1 MNLFLYV
8 LFFLSDI
15 VRSLWFFYPV
25 PLFPLEFRAHSL
37 ADRKTQQLHVASH
50 VLVRPFSRDSLVDGR
65 FQSKLLPFP
74 PLPPPQSSHRRRQVF
89 AARVNDSERQRA
101 TLLFVVG
108 EVGVFTL
115 IFAALLCRTL

>member
-1 MNLFLYV
+1 M
-8 LFFLSDI
+8 
-15 VRSLWFFYPV
+15 
-25 PLFPLEFRAHSL
+25 
-37 ADRKTQQLHVASH
+37 
-50 VLVRPFSRDSLVDGR
+50 DGR

-74 PLPPPQSSHRRRQVF
+74 PPPPRSHHTQTAVF

-108 EVGVFTL
+108 EVGLQVPSVFTL